1 MVKVFVVAFL
11 HIAMV
16 RLCPVGGGMIGFY
29 PVAQLLRS
37 HAFRMSSE
45 DLSNEFKKAQA
56 SALFDEVAQPPNVR
70 GRSVMDFAPPSLKV
84 L

>member
-1 MVKVFVVAFL
+1 
-11 HIAMV
+11 
-16 RLCPVGGGMIGFY
+16 MIGFD

-45 DLSNEFKKAQA
+45 DLPNEFKKAHA
-56 SALFDEVAQPPNVR
+56 SALFDEVTQLLGHP
-70 GRSVMDFAPPSLKV
+70 RSVRDGFCAAKLKV